1 MVEKMVS
8 VEEAAE
14 VLGLHP
20 ATVQRAIK
28 RGDLPATRIGRKWRI
43 RPSDLE
49 PRYHAEATAGASP
62 KTTTKGR
69 FARLVDEIAG
79 TGARTPSK

>member
-28 RGDLPATRIGRKWRI
+28 RGELPATRVGRKWRI

-49 PRYHAEATAGASP
+49 PRYHAEVSAPAAP
-62 KTTTKGR
+62 TTKKGR
-69 FARLVDEIAG
+69 FARLADEIAG